1 MFPFKYKGIT
11 HNKCTKVD
19 STTPWCANK
28 VNERTGDA
36 VNGQWADCEPGC
48 ETGSLTQGEALGNL
62 LGILGQ
68 GLGDALSQQG

>member
-1 MFPFKYKGIT
+1 M
-11 HNKCTKVD
+11 KVD
-19 STTPWCANK
+19 EK
-28 VNERTGDA
+28 TGD
-36 VNGQWADCEPGC
+36 VITGQWADCGPGC